1 MPPAQKV
8 VLWRSPPKGADAE
21 AISEVGCRREAYA
34 KLTENDVRL
43 DPVGHRDMVGFR
55 DPVGHGDGRSV
66 VQLVVH
72 CGQLFFEMV
81 AQMVARPELFS
92 WDGRSDGR
100 RECDNYF

>member
-1 MPPAQKV
+1 M
-8 VLWRSPPKGADAE
+8 
-21 AISEVGCRREAYA
+21 
-34 KLTENDVRL
+34 RL

-92 WDGRSDGR
+92 WDGRFNGR
-100 RECDNYF
+100 RKCDNYLINRTILAVGEGIDFSRRSIF